1 MICDGLFSAIKE
13 QMGWSKATCKSVKK
27 SVKGDMAV
35 NAIVLECIGITFDV
49 APVGPKK
56 ASALAPEKSEA
67 QIS

>member
-1 MICDGLFSAIKE
+1 MICAGLFTAVKE
-13 QMGWSKATCKSVKK
+13 QMGWSKATCESLKQ

-56 ASALAPEKSEA
+56 ASELAPEKPEA

>member
-1 MICDGLFSAIKE
+1 
-13 QMGWSKATCKSVKK
+13 
-27 SVKGDMAV
+27 MAV

-56 ASALAPEKSEA
+56 ASELAPEKPEA